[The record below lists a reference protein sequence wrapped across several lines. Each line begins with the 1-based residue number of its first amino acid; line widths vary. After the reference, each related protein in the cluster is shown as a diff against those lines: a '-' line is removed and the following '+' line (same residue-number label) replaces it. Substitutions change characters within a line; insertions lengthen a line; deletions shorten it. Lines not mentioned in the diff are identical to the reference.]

1 MQTMIVG
8 WVTKYALGAA
18 IAALATIIVLWYNK
32 NKAVIAQ
39 RSLTLEEWIE
49 AKLKVN
55 IDDGYRLGVLA
66 WIENTFGDA
75 RSVRQTL
82 RTIYSF
88 FTNTDKQKLL
98 EEELKKLIEAWGD
111 KWADHAD
118 GASPDLKLAMNMT
131 KENMAARIIGAKE
144 PEKTGPEIRKSIQLL
159 ASVTIADKPSEAV
172 SGKDFQAMVAETKKK
187 LLAEISRLDEGKK

>member
-1 MQTMIVG
+1 MQTLIAG
-8 WVTKYALGAA
+8 WISKYALGAVV
-18 IAALATIIVLWYNK
+18 AALAAIIVLWYNK
-32 NKAVIAQ
+32 NKIVIAQ

-55 IDDGYRLGVLA
+55 IDDGYRQGVLA

-88 FTNTDKQKLL
+88 FTNPDKQKAL
-98 EEELKKLIEAWGD
+98 ETELQNLIETWGD
-111 KWADHAD
+111 KWVNHLD
-118 GASPDLKLAMNMT
+118 GASASLKLATNLT
-131 KENMAARIIGAKE
+131 KENIAVRIIGTNE

-159 ASVTIADKPSEAV
+159 APATIADKPSEPV
-172 SGKDFQAMVAETKKK
+172 SGRDFQAMVAETKKK
-187 LLAEISRLDEGKK
+187 LLGEIAKLDGAKK